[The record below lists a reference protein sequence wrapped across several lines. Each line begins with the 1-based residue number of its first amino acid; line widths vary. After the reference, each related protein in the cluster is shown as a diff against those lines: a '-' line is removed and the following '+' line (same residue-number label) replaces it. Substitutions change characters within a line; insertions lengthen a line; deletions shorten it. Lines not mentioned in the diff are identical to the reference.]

1 MKLKPKP
8 TPPDK
13 DKTSLSERILSIY
26 AFDVFLS
33 VYIAS
38 KSLKLACS
46 LACLSS
52 TSLRNPFRRAMAMIR
67 NGCPPQEAL
76 LRCASTDQIG
86 SEWLQAVVVGGGTDL
101 TSLQSE
107 ICAELMKRLLKAED
121 TFAFVI
127 AASTLFPVVLSIAAI
142 LWGFSSSPW
151 VFSIVLAQV
160 SVFVVVQLWFKDLFP
175 QI

>member
-1 MKLKPKP
+1 MNPKP
-8 TPPDK
+8 RPVRPVK
-13 DKTSLSERILSIY
+13 NKAALSERLLSIY

-33 VYIAS
+33 IYIAS
-38 KSLKLACS
+38 RSLKLACT

-52 TSLRNPFRRAMAMIR
+52 TSRTNPFGRAMAMIR

-76 LRCASTDQIG
+76 LRCAPSDQIG
-86 SEWLQAVVVGGGTDL
+86 SEWLEAVVMGGGTDL
-101 TSLQSE
+101 ASLQSE
-107 ICAELMKRLLKAED
+107 ICAEMMKMILKAED
-121 TFAFVI
+121 TMAFVI

-160 SVFVVVQLWFKDLFP
+160 SVFVVVQLWFKDLIQ